1 MDTII
6 DGYNLIFQ
14 CGLQSNSTADDWLHQ
29 SRNRLLNEIASF
41 AGVEAAKRTTIVF
54 DASHRPPLAKT
65 NRYRIKN
72 VLVLY
77 ADRFDDADSMI
88 EHLITRH
95 ATPKKLTV
103 VSSDHRLHKA
113 ALRRKATPV
122 DSEVWYDRLL
132 DGKLVAKTSAVKLP
146 QPEGLVDIDW
156 YRELQIDAMDLNA
169 IQAEVEAEVKV
180 DRNVDSDEGG
190 DSALGSDAVSGDVG
204 NPFPPGYGEDL
215 LRE

>member
-1 MDTII
+1 MDIII

-14 CGLQSNSTADDWLHQ
+14 CGLQTNSTADDMLEQ
-29 SRNRLLNEIASF
+29 SRNRLLSEIASF
-41 AGVEAAKRTTIVF
+41 GGVEVAKRTTIVF
-54 DASHRPPLAKT
+54 DAAHRPLAAKT

-95 ATPKKLTV
+95 STPKKLTV

-113 ALRRKATPV
+113 ALRRKAKPI
-122 DSEVWYDRLL
+122 DSEIWYDLL
-132 DGKLVAKTSAVKLP
+132 IEGKLMSKTAAVKLP
-146 QPEGLVDIDW
+146 RPDGLVDVDW
-156 YRELQIDAMDLNA
+156 HDELQIDAMDISA
-169 IQAEVEAEVKV
+169 IQAEVEAE
-180 DRNVDSDEGG
+180 
-190 DSALGSDAVSGDVG
+190 SASEADPAREDTAIDGDVS

-215 LRE
+215 LGE

>member
-1 MDTII
+1 MDIII

-14 CGLQSNSTADDWLHQ
+14 CGLQTKSTADDMLEQ
-29 SRNRLLNEIASF
+29 SRNRLLQEIASF
-41 AGVEAAKRTTIVF
+41 GGVEVAKKTTIVF
-54 DASHRPPLAKT
+54 DAAHRPLAAKT

-113 ALRRKATPV
+113 ALRRKAKPI
-122 DSEVWYDRLL
+122 DSEIWYDLL
-132 DGKLVAKTSAVKLP
+132 TEGKLMSKTEAVKLP
-146 QPEGLVDIDW
+146 PPDGLVDVDW
-156 YRELQIDAMDLNA
+156 HNELQIDDVDLGA
-169 IQAEVEAEVKV
+169 IQAEVEAESAPATE
-180 DRNVDSDEGG
+180 SDGE
-190 DSALGSDAVSGDVG
+190 DAAIDMDVR
-204 NPFPPGYGEDL
+204 NPFPPGYGDDL
-215 LRE
+215 L

>member
-1 MDTII
+1 MDIII

-14 CGLQSNSTADDWLHQ
+14 CGLQTNSTADDMLEQ
-29 SRNRLLNEIASF
+29 SRNRLLQEITSF
-41 AGVEAAKRTTIVF
+41 GGIEVAKKTTIVF
-54 DASHRPPLAKT
+54 DAAHRPMAAKT

-95 ATPKKLTV
+95 TTPKKLTV

-113 ALRRKATPV
+113 ALRRKAKPI
-122 DSEVWYDRLL
+122 DSEIWYDLL
-132 DGKLVAKTSAVKLP
+132 IEGKLMSKTAAVKLP
-146 QPEGLVDIDW
+146 PPDGLVDVDW
-156 YRELQIDAMDLNA
+156 HNELQIDAMDLGA
-169 IQAEVEAEVKV
+169 IQAEVEAESASKMDLAEEDNAV
-180 DRNVDSDEGG
+180 D
-190 DSALGSDAVSGDVG
+190 GDVG

-215 LRE
+215 LK